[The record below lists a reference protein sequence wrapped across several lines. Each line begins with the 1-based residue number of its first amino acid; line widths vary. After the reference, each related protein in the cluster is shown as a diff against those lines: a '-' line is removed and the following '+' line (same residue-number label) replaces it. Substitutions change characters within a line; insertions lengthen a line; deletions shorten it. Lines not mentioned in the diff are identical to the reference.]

1 MEIKG
6 KIKGNVDADLVLQAM
21 IDYPNYNKAV
31 IVSGD
36 GDFYCLVNYLR
47 NKGKLLKL
55 MVPDNSRFSSLLRKF
70 ADDIVGINKL
80 KDKLGCKK

>member
-1 MEIKG
+1 LEIKG
-6 KIKGNVDADLVLQAM
+6 RIKGNVDADLVLQAM